1 MAKKKRMGKT
11 SYTSKGERKSSRGCR
26 SLTPAQ
32 RLLNQTNAWLKGKRV
47 MLVINAAGHKVFS
60 LPEIPNCVGT
70 FLFKY
75 SKCRL
80 DIIIPYPYFRHS
92 YPFFLA

>member
-11 SYTSKGERKSSRGCR
+11 SYTSKGERRSSRGCR

-47 MLVINAAGHKVFS
+47 MLVVDAAGNKAEAQTVWG
-60 LPEIPNCVGT
+60 LPPMLRKKDTNAE
-70 FLFKY
+70 
-75 SKCRL
+75 SKGKK
-80 DIIIPYPYFRHS
+80 
-92 YPFFLA
+92 